1 LGQEKVLILVPLYP
15 SMAARN
21 LYSRMAVLIIK
32 AMGLLGA
39 TGLAQRFAQVPKWAA
54 QLPSFGAI
62 LFRDVHASANSE

>member
-1 LGQEKVLILVPLYP
+1 
-15 SMAARN
+15 
-21 LYSRMAVLIIK
+21 MAVLIIK